1 MINDKILLKQK
12 RRKNIIITR
21 MKSARGQNYNKW
33 GSWER
38 PWMMYSCLQ
47 WSINCVFVWQGSNCS
62 SWLHIATVAIIMQI
76 IITIQSC
83 TGRLYV
89 IRKPSIITCLKLE
102 HWSADASV
110 VQNSSEMCLLEC
122 KVHGLLGQYWT
133 RVPIKVHWAFQS
145 TTCTASMTGLRLC
158 TAHSCLVWVFSQ
170 RLTQHE
176 IPLHT

>member
-1 MINDKILLKQK
+1 
-12 RRKNIIITR
+12 

-122 KVHGLLGQYWT
+122 KVHGLLGQYWA

-145 TTCTASMTGLRLC
+145 TYYVHSIDDWTKVVHCTLLSSLGILTEADPAWNPAAYII
-158 TAHSCLVWVFSQ
+158 TACLSYQAW
-170 RLTQHE
+170 T
-176 IPLHT
+176 